1 MNLTRHLRFVLPALL
16 CLLSFTTVLAQEKQK
31 LTLESMNDPT
41 LRQAYVTPRTWWLDD
56 NTAIIL
62 DTRKPL
68 AEQQLERLD
77 PQTGKRTT
85 LLDQKK
91 ASESFKSLFPEGK
104 APRFS
109 PVPNAFSSTGAF
121 GYYLI
126 DGDVFL
132 LDIKSA
138 TVTRVTE
145 TKEEEK
151 DVDFSP
157 DGLKLAFVRGNN
169 LYAYDIT
176 QKRES
181 RLTDD
186 GSDTILNGTL
196 SWVYWEEIFGRRDIG
211 YWWSPDSRSIAY
223 LRTDESG
230 VSLQH
235 FVNISPWTPTVTT
248 QRYPKVGDKNPD
260 VRVGIVEIGATKAT
274 WVNIDPKAYEYI
286 VRVQWLLDNK
296 RVCVQTMNRLQ
307 TEEDMYF
314 VNCTSGE
321 AKLIGKET
329 NEAWVNTS
337 DDLYFLQDGEHFVK
351 SSERDGYDHLY
362 RFTMDGKLVN
372 QITKGDWAIRSAGG
386 GVFWLRRAVTGI
398 DEKDGWIYF
407 TALEKSPMEKHLYRI
422 KMDGSDMNRLTD
434 EEGTHSISM
443 SPKAQ
448 YYFDRYSSISTPT
461 SLTLYESDGSKKLV
475 LAEPDLGGFKKY
487 DPQFPELTHVPARDG
502 FMLPVSITKPRDFDP
517 SKKYPVIVSVYGGPS
532 APQVA
537 NAFPT
542 GLAWDNVLLNNGFV
556 LMTVDNRAATAISK
570 KLENLLLER
579 SPGEVELNDLVD
591 AVRWMKQQPG
601 IDSSRF
607 GITGWSG
614 GGTNTLLAMIRST
627 EFRAG
632 IEGAGVTDFRFYD
645 TKWGEALMRTEKENL
660 KGYEEHSL
668 LKYAKDLHGKLM
680 IVHGLQDDNVH
691 IQNSWRFIDELINAN
706 KLFELMV
713 YPMRKHGVG
722 DPAGRKH
729 LLSTELDFWK
739 RNL

>member
-1 MNLTRHLRFVLPALL
+1 MNPSQHLRILFLTIC
-16 CLLSFTTVLAQEKQK
+16 CLLALSGLFAQEKQK
-31 LTLESMNDPT
+31 LTLETMNDPT
-41 LRQAYVTPRTWWLDD
+41 LRQAFVTPQTWWLDD
-56 NTAIIL
+56 NTAIIF
-62 DTRKPL
+62 DTRKPP

-77 PQTGKRTT
+77 PQTGKRTP

-104 APRFS
+104 APRLS
-109 PVPNAFSSTGAF
+109 PIPNAFSSTGAYGF
-121 GYYLI
+121 YLI
-126 DGDVFL
+126 DGDIFL
-132 LDIKSA
+132 LDIKNA
-138 TVTRVTE
+138 MVTRVTD
-145 TKEEEK
+145 TKEDEK
-151 DVDFSP
+151 DIDFSP

-176 QKRES
+176 QKKES
-181 RLTDD
+181 RLTED

-235 FVNISPWTPTVTT
+235 FVNISPWTPTVST
-248 QRYPKVGDKNPD
+248 QRYPKVGEKNPD

-286 VRVQWLLDNK
+286 VRVQWLPDNK
-296 RVCVQTMNRLQ
+296 RVCVRTMNRLQ

-314 VNCTSGE
+314 VDCTSGE
-321 AKLIGKET
+321 AKFIEKET

-386 GVFWLRRAVTGI
+386 GVFWLRRALTGI
-398 DEKDGWIYF
+398 DERDGWIYF
-407 TALEKSPMEKHLYRI
+407 TALEKSSLEKHLYRI
-422 KMDGSDMNRLTD
+422 RMDGSDMKRLTD

-443 SPKAQ
+443 SPNAK
-448 YYFDRYSSISTPT
+448 YYFDRYSNISTPT

-475 LAEPDLGGFKKY
+475 LAESDLGGFKKY
-487 DPQFPELTHVPARDG
+487 DPQFPELMHVPARDG
-502 FMLPVSITKPRDFDP
+502 FMLPVSISRPKDFDP

-537 NAFPT
+537 NAWPT
-542 GLAWDNVLLNNGFV
+542 GLAWDNILLNNGFV

-570 KLENLLLER
+570 KLENLLFER
-579 SPGEVELNDLVD
+579 SPGEIELNDLVD

-614 GGTNTLLAMIRST
+614 GGTNTLLAMTQST
-627 EFRAG
+627 EFKAG
-632 IEGAGVTDFRFYD
+632 IDGAGVTDFRFYD
-645 TKWGEALMRTEKENL
+645 TKWGEALMRTEKDNL
-660 KGYEEHSL
+660 KGYEDHSL
-668 LKYAKDLHGKLM
+668 LKYAKDLHGKLL
-680 IVHGLQDDNVH
+680 IIHGLHDDNVH

-713 YPMRKHGVG
+713 YPLRKHGVG

-729 LLSTELDFWK
+729 LLNTELDFWK